1 MIADEEDQYQDQE
14 QDQDAEAVQDPD
26 AEAIQDPDAEAVQE
40 PELLLKSYKTQKNI
54 NPESVDGSEDESIDS
69 SKSEDLE
76 FISDS
81 EDNELDEDGAVLTQN
96 TQFVNRTISPP
107 ESEVESDNETDLQ
120 KIEEEQVL
128 DYINRYHSE
137 CLVSNSD
144 EIEALSKIIKVNNII
159 TDANHKTNPILS
171 KYEKTKILGQRTKQ
185 LNSGCL
191 PYISVPSGII
201 DNYLIAQM
209 ELKEKKIPVIVRRP
223 VSNTK
228 SEYWKL
234 EDLEQIY

>member
-1 MIADEEDQYQDQE
+1 MRAEYDGEEPIEAELAETEPIDAEPNDPNEVPAIKTTEESDEE
-14 QDQDAEAVQDPD
+14 
-26 AEAIQDPDAEAVQE
+26 
-40 PELLLKSYKTQKNI
+40 
-54 NPESVDGSEDESIDS
+54 SEITTNS
-69 SKSEDLE
+69 DLE
-76 FISDS
+76 ELESNSGTDENYES
-81 EDNELDEDGAVLTQN
+81 EEEAAINQSAQLMN
-96 TQFVNRTISPP
+96 TSISPP
-107 ESEVESDNETDLQ
+107 DSEVESDDEEDLQ

-128 DYINRYHSE
+128 TYINRYHSE

-144 EIEALSKIIKVNNII
+144 EVEALCKIIKINNVII
-159 TDANHKTNPILS
+159 DPNHKTNPILS

-191 PYISVPSGII
+191 PYISVPSNII

-209 ELKEKKIPVIVRRP
+209 ELKEKKIPVILRRP
-223 VSNTK
+223 ISSSH

>member
-1 MIADEEDQYQDQE
+1 MRAEYDGEEPIEAELAETEPIDTEPNDPNEVPAIKTTEESDEE
-14 QDQDAEAVQDPD
+14 
-26 AEAIQDPDAEAVQE
+26 
-40 PELLLKSYKTQKNI
+40 
-54 NPESVDGSEDESIDS
+54 SEITTNS
-69 SKSEDLE
+69 DLE
-76 FISDS
+76 ELESNSGTNENYES
-81 EDNELDEDGAVLTQN
+81 EEEAAINQSGQLMN
-96 TQFVNRTISPP
+96 TSISPP
-107 ESEVESDNETDLQ
+107 DSEVESDDEEDLQ

-128 DYINRYHSE
+128 TYINRYHSE

-144 EIEALSKIIKVNNII
+144 EVEALSKIIKINNVII
-159 TDANHKTNPILS
+159 DPNHKTNPILS

-191 PYISVPSGII
+191 PYISVPSNII

-209 ELKEKKIPVIVRRP
+209 ELKEKKIPVILRRP
-223 VSNTK
+223 ISSSH

>member
-1 MIADEEDQYQDQE
+1 MRAEYDGEEPIEAELAETEPIDAEPNDPNEVPAIKTTEESDEE
-14 QDQDAEAVQDPD
+14 
-26 AEAIQDPDAEAVQE
+26 
-40 PELLLKSYKTQKNI
+40 
-54 NPESVDGSEDESIDS
+54 SEITTNS
-69 SKSEDLE
+69 DLE
-76 FISDS
+76 ELESNSGTDENYES
-81 EDNELDEDGAVLTQN
+81 EEEAAINQSGQLMN
-96 TQFVNRTISPP
+96 TSISPP
-107 ESEVESDNETDLQ
+107 DSEVESDDEEDLQ

-128 DYINRYHSE
+128 TYINRYHSE

-144 EIEALSKIIKVNNII
+144 EVEALSKIIKINNVII
-159 TDANHKTNPILS
+159 DPNHKTNPILS

-191 PYISVPSGII
+191 PYISVPSNII

-209 ELKEKKIPVIVRRP
+209 ELKEKKIPVILRRP
-223 VSNTK
+223 ISSSH

>member
-1 MIADEEDQYQDQE
+1 MRAEYDGEEPIEEPIEAELAETEPIDTEPNDPNEVPAIKTTEESDEE
-14 QDQDAEAVQDPD
+14 
-26 AEAIQDPDAEAVQE
+26 
-40 PELLLKSYKTQKNI
+40 
-54 NPESVDGSEDESIDS
+54 SEITTNS
-69 SKSEDLE
+69 DLE
-76 FISDS
+76 ELESNSGTDENYES
-81 EDNELDEDGAVLTQN
+81 EEEAAINQSGQLMN
-96 TQFVNRTISPP
+96 TSISPP
-107 ESEVESDNETDLQ
+107 DSEVESDDEEDLQ

-128 DYINRYHSE
+128 TYINRYHSE

-144 EIEALSKIIKVNNII
+144 EVEALSKIIKINNVII
-159 TDANHKTNPILS
+159 DPNHKTNPILS

-191 PYISVPSGII
+191 PYISVPSNII

-209 ELKEKKIPVIVRRP
+209 ELKEKKIPVILRRP
-223 VSNTK
+223 ISSSH

>member
-1 MIADEEDQYQDQE
+1 MRAEYDGEEPIEAELAETEPIDTEPNDSNEVPAIKTTEESDEE
-14 QDQDAEAVQDPD
+14 
-26 AEAIQDPDAEAVQE
+26 
-40 PELLLKSYKTQKNI
+40 
-54 NPESVDGSEDESIDS
+54 SEITTNS
-69 SKSEDLE
+69 DLE
-76 FISDS
+76 ELESNSGTNENYES
-81 EDNELDEDGAVLTQN
+81 EEEAAINQSGQLMN
-96 TQFVNRTISPP
+96 TSISPP
-107 ESEVESDNETDLQ
+107 DSEVESDDEEDLQ

-128 DYINRYHSE
+128 TYINRYHSE

-144 EIEALSKIIKVNNII
+144 EVEALSKIIKINNVII
-159 TDANHKTNPILS
+159 DPNHKTNPILS

-191 PYISVPSGII
+191 PYISVPSNII

-209 ELKEKKIPVIVRRP
+209 ELKEKKIPVILRRP
-223 VSNTK
+223 ISSSH

>member
-1 MIADEEDQYQDQE
+1 M
-14 QDQDAEAVQDPD
+14 
-26 AEAIQDPDAEAVQE
+26 
-40 PELLLKSYKTQKNI
+40 
-54 NPESVDGSEDESIDS
+54 
-69 SKSEDLE
+69 
-76 FISDS
+76 
-81 EDNELDEDGAVLTQN
+81 N
-96 TQFVNRTISPP
+96 TSISPP
-107 ESEVESDNETDLQ
+107 DSEVESDDEEDLQ

-128 DYINRYHSE
+128 TYINRYHSE

-144 EIEALSKIIKVNNII
+144 EVEALSKIIKINNVII
-159 TDANHKTNPILS
+159 DPNHKTNPILS

-191 PYISVPSGII
+191 PYISVPSNII

-209 ELKEKKIPVIVRRP
+209 ELKEKKIPVILRRP
-223 VSNTK
+223 ISSSH